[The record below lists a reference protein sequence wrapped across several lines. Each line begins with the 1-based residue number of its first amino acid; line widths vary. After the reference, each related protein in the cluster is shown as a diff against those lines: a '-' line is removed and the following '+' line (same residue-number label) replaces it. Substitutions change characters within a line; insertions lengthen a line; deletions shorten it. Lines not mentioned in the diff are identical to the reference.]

1 MVSIYDIII
10 SPHPTVQFRNIS
22 FEKYSA
28 QMFLKSPTLK
38 TLGLE
43 IFLIDRGSLFHIRCV
58 L

>member
-28 QMFLKSPTLK
+28 QMFLKKPYFENTWP
-38 TLGLE
+38 GN
-43 IFLIDRGSLFHIRCV
+43 FF
-58 L
+58 